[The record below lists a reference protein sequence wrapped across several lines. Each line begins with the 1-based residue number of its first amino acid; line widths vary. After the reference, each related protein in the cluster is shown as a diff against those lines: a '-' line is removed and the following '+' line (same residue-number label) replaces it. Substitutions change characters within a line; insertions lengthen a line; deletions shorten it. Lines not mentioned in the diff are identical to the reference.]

1 MDDKTKHQINV
12 SESEIMNML
21 GDISKLAVKQS
32 ASQLSSIASA
42 VPSNALTDN
51 VEFWKWM
58 GRNFSHSGI
67 FDSASSMQQ
76 RFAQVTNQKGGL
88 FSQLQGKGYEWEW
101 MSAQRNMPE
110 NIFKTYDAGDIAN
123 RAATDVTERNLLTGE
138 LKDYQMKAYTSK
150 TSPKLSN
157 TPKDVTIVTNAEQ
170 TGAVR
175 AKGYENVNEFQN
187 SEKIRHSTRKRLDQI
202 REGKAYT
209 SYNLKNVTGTMA
221 KAGLLGSI
229 IGIGIEAVASYRDWK
244 RGDLSDQGYLKE
256 ILKAGGDAGVTSAVT
271 SGIMIPVSA
280 AITVAGASTLLTFP
294 IAFVFGTAVSKIVAP
309 CFGRG
314 EYKEI
319 LSEAKYYQSLER
331 ITFDLMVCM
340 ENASKQYYEF
350 LVYMA
355 KQNANHQK
363 FKQVSMKMNEELRD
377 LYDSI

>member
-1 MDDKTKHQINV
+1 
-12 SESEIMNML
+12 
-21 GDISKLAVKQS
+21 
-32 ASQLSSIASA
+32 
-42 VPSNALTDN
+42 
-51 VEFWKWM
+51 
-58 GRNFSHSGI
+58 
-67 FDSASSMQQ
+67 
-76 RFAQVTNQKGGL
+76 
-88 FSQLQGKGYEWEW
+88 

-187 SEKIRHSTRKRLDQI
+187 SEKIRNSTRKRLDQI

-271 SGIMIPVSA
+271 SGIMIPVSG